1 MIGGGFFLAAI
12 TFKQKGGFNNLTIW
26 FNKLLSAFKKGIF
39 DKYGKMGVEA
49 LKEATPVETGK
60 TANSWYYK
68 ISNTSTGIS
77 IQFCN
82 SNINKSV
89 PIAIILQYGH
99 GTGTGGYV
107 EGIDY
112 INPAIRPIFNKMSS
126 DLRKEVTAL

>member
-1 MIGGGFFLAAI
+1 MAAI
-12 TFKQKGGFNNLTIW
+12 TFRQKGGFSKLAIW
-26 FNKLLSAFKKGIF
+26 FNKLLAAFKKGIF

-49 LKEATPVETGK
+49 LKEATPVDSGK

-68 ISNTSTGIS
+68 IVNTSSGVS

-112 INPAIRPIFNKMSS
+112 INPAIRQVFKKMSQ

>member
-60 TANSWYYK
+60 TAN
-68 ISNTSTGIS
+68 
-77 IQFCN
+77 
-82 SNINKSV
+82 
-89 PIAIILQYGH
+89 
-99 GTGTGGYV
+99 
-107 EGIDY
+107 
-112 INPAIRPIFNKMSS
+112 
-126 DLRKEVTAL
+126 

>member
-1 MIGGGFFLAAI
+1 MAAI
-12 TFKQKGGFNNLTIW
+12 TFKQKGGFSKLTIW

-49 LKEATPVETGK
+49 LKEATPVDSGK

-68 ISNTSTGIS
+68 INYTATGVS
-77 IQFCN
+77 IQFYN
-82 SNINKSV
+82 TNINKSV

-112 INPAIRPIFNKMSS
+112 INPAIRPVFTKMSN
-126 DLRKEVTAL
+126 DLRKEVNAL